1 MRRVATDAEEAGRS
15 LAVDRTDREPQL
27 IDRPATVT
35 SPPAAACPGL
45 MVSGDLAS
53 KRSSSRM
60 GTQLHRAGG
69 HTRGLQ
75 LGPDRLSD
83 SAFAFLKAPAVGQRV
98 HKQQSAS
105 AGLALAL
112 KQLKD
117 IGPKGSVYAELEEA
131 CDAFQDKWGYGIGL
145 IADATGGVT
154 EGLSESRKV
163 YETLE
168 DQIAEAFQVSRKAG
182 NK

>member
-1 MRRVATDAEEAGRS
+1 MAGYYKVELEA
-15 LAVDRTDREPQL
+15 LAQL
-27 IDRPATVT
+27 I
-35 SPPAAACPGL
+35 
-45 MVSGDLAS
+45 
-53 KRSSSRM
+53 
-60 GTQLHRAGG
+60 TQLGECADDMR
-69 HTRGLQ
+69 
-75 LGPDRLSD
+75 
-83 SAFAFLKAPAVGQRV
+83 SAM
-98 HKQQSAS
+98 
-105 AGLALAL
+105 

-117 IGPKGSVYAELEEA
+117 IGPKGSGYAELEEA

-168 DQIAEAFQVSRKAG
+168 DQIAEAFQVSGKAG